1 MGLDLNDLALYLDAS
16 VKADGILAIFIK
28 KWVISGKMTTNPE
41 ITARMTRRG
50 KNLGNWLG
58 VTAIRDD

>member
-1 MGLDLNDLALYLDAS
+1 MNDFAIYLDEC

-28 KWVISGKMTTNPE
+28 KWVISGRMTTNPE
-41 ITARMTRRG
+41 INARMTRTG

-58 VTAIRDD
+58 VTEIRDD

>member
-1 MGLDLNDLALYLDAS
+1 
-16 VKADGILAIFIK
+16 
-28 KWVISGKMTTNPE
+28 MTTNPE
-41 ITARMTRRG
+41 ITASMTRRG